1 MNLVRFCE
9 EEDIELLLLFG
20 SRAKST
26 ASPGSDRDVGV
37 LKRSGFVEPDAYLDF
52 TYRLSRALG
61 RGNLDVVDLR
71 RAPPLLR
78 YEVAR
83 TGRPLYQSD
92 PHAFTRFQ
100 VESWKLYQDDRRT
113 LRAMDARYID
123 EALARLLA

>member
-1 MNLVRFCE
+1 MTLARFCE
-9 EEDIELLLLFG
+9 VEGIALVLLFG
-20 SRAKST
+20 SRAKG
-26 ASPGSDRDVGV
+26 AARAKSDRDIGV
-37 LKRSGFVEPDAYLDF
+37 LKHQGHIEADSYLDF